1 MRQPANGCRPPTS
14 WRSSVAEL
22 WQELAPRW
30 ERGREL
36 LWASTREVSEWLVE
50 RLDPQPGQTILDLA
64 AGTGETG
71 FLAAG
76 RLGDGG
82 RLITS
87 DLSPDMVEAA
97 QRLGAAWGVTNAEF
111 RVLDAER
118 IELPDASV
126 DGVLSRFGYVLK
138 GDPPPVL
145 AEVRRVLRPAGRFAF
160 AVWAAREQNRW
171 MTVPTEVMAE
181 RGHLSPQ
188 SDAETRLSETREP
201 ATIRQLL
208 GDAGLDAL
216 EIEERRVAYRFPNA
230 DELWFFVSELR
241 GPVALALAKLPEDER
256 AAVRAE
262 VQRRADRVGDG
273 YALSGVSVNVV
284 ASALR

>member
-1 MRQPANGCRPPTS
+1 
-14 WRSSVAEL
+14 VADL

-36 LWASTREVSEWLVE
+36 LWESTRAVSEWLVD

-71 FLAAG
+71 FLAAP
-76 RLGDGG
+76 RLGGEG

-87 DLSPDMVEAA
+87 DLSPSMLEASRRIA
-97 QRLGAAWGVTNAEF
+97 DVLGVTNAEF
-111 RVLDAER
+111 RVIDAER

-138 GDPPPVL
+138 GDPPPAL
-145 AEVRRVLRPAGRFAF
+145 AEIRRVLRPGGRFAF
-160 AVWAAREQNRW
+160 AVWAARERNRW
-171 MTVPTEVMAE
+171 ITVPAEVMVE
-181 RGHLSPQ
+181 RGQLAPQ
-188 SDAETRLSETREP
+188 SEEEARLSAKRNPAMIRRLLADAGFEP
-201 ATIRQLL
+201 A
-208 GDAGLDAL
+208 
-216 EIEERRVAYRFPNA
+216 EIEALPVAYRFANA

-241 GPVALALAKLPEDER
+241 GPVALALAELSEEER

-262 VQRRADRVGDG
+262 IEQRADRVGDG
-273 YALSGVSVNVV
+273 FALAGVSLNAV
-284 ASALR
+284 ASSLR